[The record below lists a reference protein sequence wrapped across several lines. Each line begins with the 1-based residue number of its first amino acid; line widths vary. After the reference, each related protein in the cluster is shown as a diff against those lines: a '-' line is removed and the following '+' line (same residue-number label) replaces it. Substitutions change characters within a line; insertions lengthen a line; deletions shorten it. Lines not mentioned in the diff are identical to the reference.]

1 MPQLPVIFGKEFL
14 NFLQVIG
21 FVVVRINGSHYRL
34 KHPDGRVTTIP
45 VHKSQNLPIPK
56 LIAMIRNFLFF
67 LVLTLIPYL
76 CFSQTE
82 IKPNVILI
90 ITDDQGYGDLGFTGN
105 PLVKTPVI
113 DKFARESIRFN
124 EFYVSPVC
132 APTRASLMT
141 GRYSLRTGVRD
152 TYNGGAIMATSEI
165 TVAEMLKTV
174 GYETGIFG
182 KWHLG
187 DNYPSRPNDQGFDE
201 SLIHLSGGMGQVGDI
216 TTWFQGDSSY
226 YNPVLWHNG
235 KQEKYDGYCTDIFT
249 EQAIGFI
256 EKNRQSPFFCY
267 LSYNAPHTPLQVPDK
282 YYQQYKN
289 TDPAAGLENDKRPF
303 PKMSEKDKEDARKVY
318 AMVSCI
324 DDNLGKLFRRLEEL
338 KIAENTVVIF
348 MTDNGPQQTR
358 YVAGMRGLK
367 GTVYRGGVRVPFYL
381 RYPAKFGGNKN
392 IETTSAHI
400 DILPTLAEICNVQL
414 PSDRVIDGKSLVPL
428 LNGNAVNWAERPLF
442 FYWARRFPELYNNI
456 SLQKGNFK
464 LVGQTSYNAE
474 ITDFELYDIKSDPF
488 EQKNLVS
495 EKTEIA
501 ERLKTELDK
510 LYAELIY
517 AENMINQPVIIV
529 GNKNEN
535 PVFLN
540 RNDAGGERGIWAQE
554 EVYGKWN
561 VKITEGVYNVRFKF
575 DQPVAA
581 GGKMYLETGPV
592 VHQTINEKNNTD
604 IIEMKHIFLKEM
616 NCELIPFYSAGNKN
630 IFPFWVEMERIE

>member
-1 MPQLPVIFGKEFL
+1 MRRFFW
-14 NFLQVIG
+14 F
-21 FVVVRINGSHYRL
+21 S
-34 KHPDGRVTTIP
+34 
-45 VHKSQNLPIPK
+45 
-56 LIAMIRNFLFF
+56 LILLLFND
-67 LVLTLIPYL
+67 Y
-76 CFSQTE
+76 CFAQPASR
-82 IKPNVILI
+82 PNVILI

-105 PLVKTPVI
+105 PHVKTPVL
-113 DKFARESIRFN
+113 DKFASESIRFN

-132 APTRASLMT
+132 APTRSSLMT

-152 TYNGGAIMATSEI
+152 TYNGGAIMAPGEI
-165 TVAEMLKTV
+165 TIAEMLKTA
-174 GYETGIFG
+174 GYNTGIFG

-201 SLIHLSGGMGQVGDI
+201 SVIHLSGGMGQVGDF
-216 TTWFQGDSSY
+216 TTWYQGDSSY

-235 KQEKYDGYCTDIFT
+235 KMEKYKGYCTDIFA
-249 EQAIGFI
+249 EQAIQFI
-256 EKNRQSPFFCY
+256 EKNKQSPFFCY
-267 LSYNAPHTPLQVPDK
+267 LSFNAPHTPLQVPDK
-282 YYQQYKN
+282 YVQQYKN
-289 TDPAAGLENDKRPF
+289 TDPAKGFENDKRPF
-303 PKMSEKDKEDARKVY
+303 TKMSEKDKEDARKVY

-324 DDNLGKLFRRLEEL
+324 DDNLGKLFSKLEEL

-381 RYPAKFGGNKN
+381 KYPAKFAGNKN

-400 DILPTLAEICNVQL
+400 DILPTLAEICNTQI
-414 PSDRVIDGKSLVPL
+414 PDDRIIDGKSLTPL
-428 LNGNAVNWAERPLF
+428 LNGNQVEWEERSLF
-442 FYWARRFPELYNNI
+442 FYWTRRFPELYNNI

-464 LVGQTSYNAE
+464 LVGQTNYNAE
-474 ITDFELYDIKSDPF
+474 ITDFELFDIKKDPF

-495 EKTEIA
+495 EKTEVA
-501 ERLKTELDK
+501 KQLKTELDK

-517 AENMINQPVIIV
+517 SENMINQPLIII

-554 EVYGKWN
+554 EVHGKWL
-561 VKITEGVYNVRFKF
+561 VGITEGFYNVRFKF
-575 DQPVAA
+575 IQPVAA
-581 GGKMYLETGPV
+581 GGRMFLETGPV
-592 VHQTINEKNNTD
+592 VHQTKNENNNTD

-616 NCELIPFYSAGNKN
+616 NCELVPFYSVGNKN
-630 IFPFWVEMERIE
+630 IFPFWVELERID